1 MKKTDEFN
9 QSYLLESNC
18 PLFLKTLELCRK
30 AAASNTNI
38 LLAGESGTGKE
49 ILSQYIHFSG
59 LRRDKPF
66 VAVNCSS
73 YADTLLES
81 ELFGHEQGAFT
92 GATSVKRGK
101 LELAD
106 GGTLLL
112 DEVGDISL
120 QTQIKLLRVIE
131 TKMVERIGSNDKR
144 HIDFRLISATNV
156 DLQDAIASSLFRE
169 DFFYRVSTIV
179 INIPPLRKRRED
191 LPMLIQFFSK
201 KAAEENGVTITGMD
215 PEVEKF
221 LFEYDY
227 PGNIR
232 ELKNI
237 IERMVVFSSGGRFV
251 KDGLPVMYAYYKGGD
266 ARAADG
272 PAAFREIVPFQTY
285 KRSSEKAYLTWVLS
299 QVGSNV
305 AEAARQLDMSPR
317 QLFNKIKDLD
327 IKK

>member
-1 MKKTDEFN
+1 MNKTDEFN
-9 QSYLLESNC
+9 QSYLLETES
-18 PLFLKTLELCRK
+18 PAFRKTLELCRK

-49 ILSQYIHFSG
+49 ILSQYIHYCG
-59 LRRDKPF
+59 HRREKPF

-92 GATSVKRGK
+92 GATSTRRGK
-101 LELAD
+101 LEYAD

-120 QTQIKLLRVIE
+120 QTQIKLLRVLE
-131 TKMVERIGSNDKR
+131 TKMVERIGSNER
-144 HIDFRLISATNV
+144 RYIDFRLISATNV
-156 DLQDAIASSLFRE
+156 DLQDAIARSRFRE

-179 INIPPLRKRRED
+179 IYIPALRKRKED
-191 LPMLIQFFSK
+191 LPALIRFFVE
-201 KAAEENGVTITGMD
+201 KASAENGVVIRNME
-215 PEVEKF
+215 PEVKKF
-221 LFEYDY
+221 LWEYNY

-237 IERMVVFSSGGRFV
+237 IERMVVFSTDGTITR
-251 KDGLPVMYAYYKGGD
+251 DGLPVMYNYRKGDTKTEAGD
-266 ARAADG
+266 
-272 PAAFREIVPFQTY
+272 FKEVVPFQTF
-285 KRSSEKAYLTWVLS
+285 KRDSEKAYLTWVLS
-299 QVGSNV
+299 QVGGNV
-305 AEAARQLDMSPR
+305 AEAARQLDMSTR
-317 QLFNKIKDLD
+317 QLFNKIRDLD